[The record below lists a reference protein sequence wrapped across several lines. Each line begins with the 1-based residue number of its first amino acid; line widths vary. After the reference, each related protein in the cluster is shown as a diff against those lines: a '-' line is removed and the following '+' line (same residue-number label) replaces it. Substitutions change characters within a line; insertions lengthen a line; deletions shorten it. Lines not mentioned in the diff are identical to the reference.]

1 MLEDAVAYAYGI
13 RLATVADL
21 EGDEQKP
28 EASHEMSTQSE
39 VFAHKSTQSSKPS
52 ASSVVASPPI
62 RSRSHSIIGRGNIRS
77 VCRTVCARVDTVCQT
92 SAQ

>member
-62 RSRSHSIIGRGNIRS
+62 RSRSHSMMEEVTFVVYVVLFALG
-77 VCRTVCARVDTVCQT
+77 
-92 SAQ
+92 